1 MSNVTQFP
9 GCRPEFDLPM
19 EVLGVL
25 MRQAEPTIGEIAHDI
40 EMHHRY
46 QMDSAAFAVSLKRL
60 RDLGYEILEHDDPD
74 GVRYELVQG
83 GSAA

>member
-1 MSNVTQFP
+1 MTNVTQFP
-9 GCRPEFDLPM
+9 AREFDLPM

-25 MRQAEPTIGEIAHDI
+25 MRQAEPTVHEIAHDI
-40 EMHHRY
+40 AMNHRY
-46 QMDSAAFAVSLKRL
+46 QMDSAAFAAALQRL

-83 GSAA
+83 GGAA

>member
-1 MSNVTQFP
+1 MTNVTQFP
-9 GCRPEFDLPM
+9 ARELDLPM

-25 MRQAEPTIGEIAHDI
+25 MRQAEPTAGEIAHDI
-40 EMHHRY
+40 AMNHHY
-46 QMDSAAFAVSLKRL
+46 QMGSAAFAVALKRL
-60 RDLGYEILEHDDPD
+60 RDLGYVIHEHPDVD